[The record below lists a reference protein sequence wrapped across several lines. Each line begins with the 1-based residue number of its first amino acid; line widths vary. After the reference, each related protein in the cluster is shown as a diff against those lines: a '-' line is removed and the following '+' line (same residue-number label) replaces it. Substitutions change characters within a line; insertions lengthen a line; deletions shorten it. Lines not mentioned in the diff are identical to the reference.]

1 MTLVDLTRILEA
13 RLKDPNHI
21 QPRAQQTRC
30 PCMRSGLVL
39 AERFALSVAVIDHHA
54 NVLKASNAALD
65 LLSVHPALLS
75 SHMRIGLI
83 SSERSR
89 AFRFAIR
96 CVLASGKEQMIR
108 ADDGCVSAPLGLRI
122 SPWQCAKHCLVS
134 FHPFEAQATDFSML
148 ADVFELTPRQLDL
161 MEHFSE
167 GLSLAEIAERTQLRP
182 QTVREAFS
190 NLYAKFDVQ
199 GQLELMSVLAAIGTL
214 GSVQ

>member
-1 MTLVDLTRILEA
+1 
-13 RLKDPNHI
+13 
-21 QPRAQQTRC
+21 
-30 PCMRSGLVL
+30 
-39 AERFALSVAVIDHHA
+39 
-54 NVLKASNAALD
+54 
-65 LLSVHPALLS
+65 
-75 SHMRIGLI
+75 
-83 SSERSR
+83 
-89 AFRFAIR
+89 
-96 CVLASGKEQMIR
+96 
-108 ADDGCVSAPLGLRI
+108 
-122 SPWQCAKHCLVS
+122 
-134 FHPFEAQATDFSML
+134 ML